1 MKLLEDAAPVVRWL
15 GSQQKVGGGY
25 GSTQVIYPLMNCW
38 TLHPLSVHKF
48 SKKKNKKKTH
58 RPSQ

>member
-38 TLHPLSVHKF
+38 TLHLHHESVQKF
-48 SKKKNKKKTH
+48 SKKKTT
-58 RPSQ
+58 